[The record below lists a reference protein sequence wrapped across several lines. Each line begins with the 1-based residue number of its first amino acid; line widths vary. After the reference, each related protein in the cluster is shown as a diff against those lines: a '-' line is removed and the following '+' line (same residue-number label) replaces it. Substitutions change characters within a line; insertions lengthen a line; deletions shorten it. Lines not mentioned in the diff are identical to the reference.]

1 MRKIVKSFDL
11 IWGQAEA
18 YNRKN
23 SGSDRDRFVRCFDS
37 RGKYM
42 SFGIYDKVNKKYA
55 LFDTINL
62 TGNYRY
68 NASDSIPE
76 LYEMEKMIRNA

>member
-23 SGSDRDRFVRCFDS
+23 SGSDRFVRCFDS

-76 LYEMEKMIRNA
+76 LHEMEKMISNA

>member
-11 IWGQAEA
+11 IWGKAEA

-23 SGSDRDRFVRCFDS
+23 SSGDRFVRCFDS

-68 NASDSIPE
+68 NASDSIAE
-76 LYEMEKMIRNA
+76 LHEMEKMIRNA